1 MVRVERFRVNPKP
14 TEGRNE
20 LYEYIADGR
29 LAIFIYY
36 KHFLAARLQGTSRPT
51 TYCRQVVDSSL

>member
-1 MVRVERFRVNPKP
+1 MSDLGLTLNP
-14 TEGRNE
+14 RNE
-20 LYEYIADGR
+20 RTNVYEYVADGR